1 MKLYHRENYLKNIR
15 GFYHETDLI
24 KVITGIR
31 RCGKSCLMQSIA
43 EELIASGVKEENII
57 YINLDKRGY
66 KSIKTPDALENV
78 IDSLCVAEGVKYLF
92 IDEIQNVEGFE
103 EVINGYREE
112 DEYSIFITG
121 SNSYLLS
128 GELVTKLTGRYL
140 EFEMFPLTFDEYIGM
155 KEFLKQTL
163 SDNTNE
169 EFEIYIIEGGFPKTL
184 SITNIKDMCE
194 YLE

>member
-78 IDSLCVAEGVKYLF
+78 IDSL
-92 IDEIQNVEGFE
+92 
-103 EVINGYREE
+103 
-112 DEYSIFITG
+112 
-121 SNSYLLS
+121 
-128 GELVTKLTGRYL
+128 
-140 EFEMFPLTFDEYIGM
+140 
-155 KEFLKQTL
+155 
-163 SDNTNE
+163 
-169 EFEIYIIEGGFPKTL
+169 
-184 SITNIKDMCE
+184 
-194 YLE
+194 